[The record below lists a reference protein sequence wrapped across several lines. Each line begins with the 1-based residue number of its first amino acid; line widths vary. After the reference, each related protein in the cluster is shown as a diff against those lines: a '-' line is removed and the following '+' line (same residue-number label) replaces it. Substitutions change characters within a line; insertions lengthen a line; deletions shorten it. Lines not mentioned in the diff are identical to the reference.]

1 MDIKSYSWAGAPT
14 DDFDGTMRFFE
25 EVLGFRVVMRDDKTD
40 FGMLRLPSGQVFEVF
55 GPKSEEHGYLKGP
68 AVGFDVED
76 VRQARAELEA
86 QGIEF
91 ITDIL
96 SIPSGKVSWTYFVGP
111 DGYLYELWQ
120 RDT

>member
-1 MDIKSYSWAGAPT
+1 MDVKSYSWAGAPT

-25 EVLGFRVVMRDDKTD
+25 EVLGFRVVMRDDETD
-40 FGMLRLPSGQVFEVF
+40 FGMFRLPSGQVFEVF
-55 GPKSEEHGYLKGP
+55 GPKSDEHSYLKMP
-68 AVGFDVED
+68 AVGFDVDD

-91 ITDIL
+91 VTDIL
-96 SIPSGKVSWTYFVGP
+96 TIPSGKVSWTYFVGP
-111 DGYLYELWQ
+111 DGFLYEIWQ